1 MSRIHTNTAA
11 AAKKSGTSNM
21 AKIRKIVVNVLVHI
35 FLAILAFIW
44 LLPIFWVVLTSFR
57 GEKGS
62 YVTTFFPKTYT
73 FNNYIKL
80 FTDTSILDFPRMFMN
95 TFVIA
100 VFTCIISTIFVLS
113 VAYSMSRM
121 RFKMRKPFMNI
132 AMILGL
138 FPSFMSMIA
147 VYYILRALNLADGGM
162 IRVALIVVFAAGSG
176 VGFYVSKGFFDTI
189 PKSLDEA
196 AIIDG
201 ATRWQV
207 FTKITVPLSKPI
219 IVYTILTSFMA
230 PWVDFIFGKVICRA
244 DARYYT
250 VSIGLWKML
259 EKEYIDSWYT
269 CFAAGAVVVSIP
281 IAILF
286 LMTQKFYVE
295 GMSGAVKG

>member
-1 MSRIHTNTAA
+1 MSRTHTNTAA
-11 AAKKSGTSNM
+11 AAKKSDTSNT
-21 AKIRKIVVNVLVHI
+21 AKIRKTVVNVIVHI

-100 VFTCIISTIFVLS
+100 IFTCIISTIFVLS
-113 VAYSMSRM
+113 VSYSMSRM

-176 VGFYVSKGFFDTI
+176 TGFYVSKGFFDTI

-207 FTKITVPLSKPI
+207 FTKITAPLSKPI

-230 PWVDFIFGKVICRA
+230 PWIDFIFGKVICRA